1 MCVFTIHNRHG
12 ASTNSLCLYSEEKKK
27 IPLSDLTEALK
38 KLEEITAAKEA
49 DVMSSSSTIELSA
62 DNEMLAPP
70 SGSDGVIP
78 LPDIRQALKKKA
90 VEEELKRME
99 AEKKA
104 ARVRIK
110 RSDKEAFRKVCPSC

>member
-1 MCVFTIHNRHG
+1 MLGV
-12 ASTNSLCLYSEEKKK
+12 SEEKKK
-27 IPLSDLTEALK
+27 VPLSDLTEALK
-38 KLEEITAAKEA
+38 RLEEITAAKEA
-49 DVMSSSSTIELSA
+49 DVMSSSTIELSA

-90 VEEELKRME
+90 VEEELKQME

-104 ARVRIK
+104 ARVKIK
-110 RSDKEAFRKVCPSC
+110 RSDKEAFRKVCPCC